1 MKTIVKPEDKM
12 VIKTGKIDANEI
24 FEEITKGM
32 SAARRAVIRVMLWN
46 KYDKHFDKIRAIA
59 KCSPDDEWNEEFGR
73 NLPSSVSTLNGTKE
87 LLKLLRDY
95 RTNFLILLR
104 QCRGLR
110 LTMQSKLRESRLT
123 LTITFVPRNPKTDV
137 SEVRFY

>member
-32 SAARRAVIRVMLWN
+32 SAARRAVVRVMLWN

-59 KCSPDDEWNEEFGR
+59 KCAPGDTWDKEFGTKLAEQR
-73 NLPSSVSTLNGTKE
+73 YYLKRHERIIKIAQRLQNEFLGLAETVSWIAFDHAVKVKRIQNDIDNYFCAKKPE
-87 LLKLLRDY
+87 
-95 RTNFLILLR
+95 N
-104 QCRGLR
+104 
-110 LTMQSKLRESRLT
+110 
-123 LTITFVPRNPKTDV
+123 
-137 SEVRFY
+137 

>member
-32 SAARRAVIRVMLWN
+32 SAARRAVIRIVLWN

-59 KCSPDDEWNEEFGR
+59 KCAPDDEWNEEFG
-73 NLPSSVSTLNGTKE
+73 TKLAE
-87 LLKLLRDY
+87 
-95 RTNFLILLR
+95 
-104 QCRGLR
+104 Q
-110 LTMQSKLRESRLT
+110 
-123 LTITFVPRNPKTDV
+123 
-137 SEVRFY
+137 RFYLKRHERIIKIAQKLQSEFLDLAEVMSWIALDHAVKARRIQTDIDNYFCAYEPKN

>member
-46 KYDKHFDKIRAIA
+46 KYDKHFDKIRVIA
-59 KCSPDDEWNEEFGR
+59 KCAPDDEWDEEFG
-73 NLPSSVSTLNGTKE
+73 TKLAE
-87 LLKLLRDY
+87 
-95 RTNFLILLR
+95 
-104 QCRGLR
+104 Q
-110 LTMQSKLRESRLT
+110 
-123 LTITFVPRNPKTDV
+123 
-137 SEVRFY
+137 RFYLKRHERIIKIAQKLQNEFIDLAEVMSWIVLDHAIKSKRIQTDIDNYFCAKKPEN

>member
-32 SAARRAVIRVMLWN
+32 SAARRAVVRVMLWN

-59 KCSPDDEWNEEFGR
+59 KCSPDDEWNEEFGTKLAEQR
-73 NLPSSVSTLNGTKE
+73 FYLKRHERIIKIAQRLQNEFLNLAEVMSWIAFDHAVK
-87 LLKLLRDY
+87 
-95 RTNFLILLR
+95 
-104 QCRGLR
+104 
-110 LTMQSKLRESRLT
+110 SKRIQTDIENY
-123 LTITFVPRNPKTDV
+123 FCANPKTNV